1 MDISRAHQSR
11 YLSRYFR
18 YKLAP
23 LALLALAQAA
33 IAQQP
38 PGAGGQL
45 LQIPPS
51 PVQPRSAPQ
60 VRIEQRTPATPAT
73 TDDLKIRVQLLR
85 VTGATAF
92 SESDL
97 LALTGFVPGTELS
110 LAQLQAM
117 AARITEHYRWNGYF
131 VALAYVPAQE
141 IQDNAVSIAVSE
153 GRYGNIAVRNSTNL
167 SEGIPQGA
175 LAGLNTGDAI
185 MTEPLESRLLV
196 LSELPGVVVSSTLAP
211 GVVAGTSDLLVDIT
225 PGARFSGSVDADNA
239 GNRYTGQYRIGAT
252 LNLNNPLGM
261 GDVASLRL
269 LTSGSGLQYAR
280 ASWQRQLGRGQV
292 GVAYSWLGYEL
303 GKEFAPLQAH
313 GTARVAS
320 VFGRYPLQRSRSSN
334 LYAQLNFDWKSF
346 NDRVDSTGGEVD
358 RKSRV
363 LTASLFGD
371 RTDTWGGGGY
381 VTYLAAL
388 SSGVLDIETP
398 SARAADAITAQTNG
412 SFGKLAFSASRSQ
425 RLGAGPFSLYG
436 SISGQVASKNLDSS
450 EKMVLG
456 GMNAVRAYPEGEAY
470 ADEGL
475 LLNIE
480 LRYDLP
486 KPASLPGYMQLAAF
500 VDAGSVRTNHSPW
513 APGPNDRTLSGAGFG
528 INWGDP
534 GNFLV
539 RAYYARKLGNQVAL
553 SAPDRS
559 GRFWVQLVKYF

>member
-1 MDISRAHQSR
+1 MYKNPARK
-11 YLSRYFR
+11 SRYFSCA
-18 YKLAP
+18 LAP
-23 LALLALAQAA
+23 LALLALAQTAA
-33 IAQQP
+33 AQQP

-51 PVQPRSAPQ
+51 PVQPRTAPQ
-60 VRIEQRTPATPAT
+60 VRIEQRTPTTPPAS
-73 TDDLKIRVQLLR
+73 DEVKIRVQSLR

-92 SESDL
+92 AESEL
-97 LALTGFVPGTELS
+97 LALTGFVPGAQVSLS
-110 LAQLQAM
+110 QLQAM

-131 VALAYVPAQE
+131 VALAYLPAQE
-141 IQDNAVSIAVSE
+141 IRDSAVSIVVSE
-153 GRYGNIAVRNSTNL
+153 GRYGSIAVRNSTNL
-167 SEGIPQGA
+167 SEGIPQAA
-175 LAGLNTGDAI
+175 LQGLNSGDAI
-185 MTEPLESRLLV
+185 LSDPLESRLLM

-239 GNRYTGQYRIGAT
+239 GNRYTGRYRVGAT
-252 LNLNNPLGM
+252 LNLNNAMGL
-261 GDVASLRL
+261 GDVASLRV

-303 GKEFAPLQAH
+303 GREFAPLQAH

-320 VFGRYPLQRSRSSN
+320 VFGRYPLQRSRNGN
-334 LYAQLNFDWKSF
+334 LHAQLNYDFKSF
-346 NDRVDSTGGEVD
+346 NDRVDSTGSETD

-363 LTASLFGD
+363 LTASLLGD
-371 RTDTWGGGGY
+371 RTDSWGGGGY
-381 VTYLAAL
+381 VTYMAAL

-398 SARAADAITAQTNG
+398 AARATDAITARTNG

-425 RLGAGPFSLYG
+425 RLGAGPFSVYG
-436 SISGQVASKNLDSS
+436 SIGGQVASKNLDSS

-475 LLNIE
+475 LLNLE

-486 KPASLPGYMQLAAF
+486 KPAVLPGYMQLAAF
-500 VDAGSVRTNHSPW
+500 VDAGSVKTNHSPW
-513 APGPNDRTLSGAGFG
+513 TAGSNDRTLSGAGFG
-528 INWGDP
+528 LNWGDP
-534 GNFLV
+534 GNFQA
-539 RAYYARKLGNQVAL
+539 RAYYARKLGNQVSL